1 MEQSQS
7 LDELLKLLKGERD
20 EQRLAGLLLVT
31 KICKGDDHESIR
43 KVYEAVGPQ
52 FLDRLLRTGMG
63 KGATG
68 STAGANRDAYL
79 QLSVTVIAAFCRVP
93 EIASSGD
100 MISKIPLIFEVM
112 PLGSCTPVLAEC
124 YEFLFLVSTAS
135 DDGVMKFYGSGGMNV
150 LASQMPTLPDG
161 SQSLDLAIK
170 LAQIIISKV
179 TIPKVMLDYPLKL
192 LSLVATMA
200 RQFAI
205 VHNALK
211 FELLSFLTA
220 VLSTQFPAPL
230 REALWSMT
238 DNNWPGYV
246 RVGVIAILQNRV
258 GPTEKL
264 QALILAESM
273 MSIIGEGWLIDQTAL
288 PDVQE
293 LPPAERSVL
302 LVLESARVEVSVLLN
317 EIAYLKYEAA
327 TSSQIT
333 DTMQQKQR
341 NVATSFSLVER
352 IIKLVSNIGSKE
364 DTGIMS
370 GSTFSKVISGLNETV
385 GVVLDYLQDARE
397 HKQKKGDDLLASV
410 RLIGSYLAEA
420 PDACRG
426 KVEELLEYMLSV
438 EGEDETGPFY
448 SICFLLPMLCQITMD
463 DYGCKAL
470 ISFGGHKT
478 VVQYLVKIIAEK
490 KMAGDDDTILLA
502 CDTVMNILLKK
513 EQLHVVMD
521 ESTIIDL
528 LVALAYWTEHSEE
541 SSDIMMASS
550 ICSLLFDYTSEKAL
564 LRHPKF
570 DKNAY
575 TLLFKLMRRS
585 LTKCGEAMLE
595 EKNEESD
602 LQEIIT
608 AGYSRWSD
616 RFPSIKGAVER

>member
-1 MEQSQS
+1 MESQS

-31 KICKGDDHESIR
+31 KVCKGDDHASICR
-43 KVYEAVGPQ
+43 VYEAVGAQ

-63 KGATG
+63 KGATSG
-68 STAGANRDAYL
+68 TAAANRDAYL
-79 QLSVTVIAAFCRVP
+79 QLSITVIAAFCRVP
-93 EIASSGD
+93 EIASSRD
-100 MISKIPLIFEVM
+100 MILKVPLILEVM
-112 PLGSCTPVLAEC
+112 PLGSCAPVLAEC
-124 YEFLFLVSTAS
+124 YECLFLISTAS
-135 DDGVMKFYGSGGMNV
+135 DDGVVKFYESGGMDL

-170 LAQIIISKV
+170 LAQHIISKV
-179 TIPKVMLDYPLKL
+179 TVPKVILEFPSKL

-205 VHNALK
+205 VHNAMK
-211 FELLSFLTA
+211 FELLNLLTA
-220 VLSTQFPAPL
+220 VLSSEFTAPL
-230 REALWSMT
+230 REALCSVT
-238 DNNWPGYV
+238 DKKWPGYV

-258 GPTEKL
+258 GPAEKL
-264 QALILAESM
+264 QALLLSESM
-273 MSIIGEGWLIDQTAL
+273 MSLVGEGWLINQMTL

-293 LPPAERSVL
+293 VPPAERSVL
-302 LVLESARVEVSVLLN
+302 LVLESARVEVAVLLN

-327 TSSQIT
+327 SSSQTT
-333 DTMQQKQR
+333 DTMRLKQR

-352 IIKLVSNIGSKE
+352 IIKLISNISSKE
-364 DTGIMS
+364 DTGIIS

-420 PDACRG
+420 PNACGG
-426 KVEELLEYMLSV
+426 KVNELLEYMLTV
-438 EGEDETGPFY
+438 EGEDECSPFY

-463 DYGCKAL
+463 NDGCKAL
-470 ISFGGHKT
+470 VSCGGHKT
-478 VVQYLVKIIAEK
+478 VVQYLVKIIATRNTV
-490 KMAGDDDTILLA
+490 GDDGSIMLA

-513 EQLHVVMD
+513 EQLRVVMD

-528 LVALAYWTEHSEE
+528 LVALAHWTEHSEE

-550 ICSLLFDYTSEKAL
+550 ICALLFDYTSEKAL

-570 DKNAY
+570 DKNACS
-575 TLLFKLMRRS
+575 LLFKLMRRS
-585 LTKCGEAMLE
+585 LTQCGEAMLE